1 MKKDNTTEQ
10 KIKEAAKKVFIKKGL
25 AGARMQDIA
34 DQAGINKALL
44 HYYFRSKE
52 KLFEI
57 IFDESVQVLMPQLNS
72 ILEKDAPVLEKIK
85 GFATFYID
93 NLLQNPHMPLFV
105 IHEASQN
112 PQRLVRKIRALKSKP
127 EPAVFI
133 KQVQQEIAAGV
144 LKPVDPMH
152 LFIHV
157 VSLCIFP
164 FVARPMLKAIAHMDD
179 RTFAMLMEQRK
190 KEVPLFI
197 EAAVRR

>member
-25 AGARMQDIA
+25 SGARMQDIA

-85 GFATFYID
+85 GFAAAGIRS
-93 NLLQNPHMPLFV
+93 NVSVGH
-105 IHEASQN
+105 
-112 PQRLVRKIRALKSKP
+112 IRAW
-127 EPAVFI
+127 
-133 KQVQQEIAAGV
+133 
-144 LKPVDPMH
+144 
-152 LFIHV
+152 
-157 VSLCIFP
+157 
-164 FVARPMLKAIAHMDD
+164 ARPRPSVCEDLGHPSSKVVPTFGGKASPWDS
-179 RTFAMLMEQRK
+179 K
-190 KEVPLFI
+190 
-197 EAAVRR
+197 